1 MFCFSFLIAL
11 KQSLTS
17 YAFGVA
23 RFAGQMR
30 APLRRPVAPLKVYRF
45 ARLLRIRGPVTL
57 RWDISRGF
65 GRARTRR
72 VLAGVCALDM
82 APAVRIS
89 KTFEID
95 ARVAPRGL
103 VQLKVFRNTAQSQA
117 RATRNGVFS
126 SAGDVT
132 IEARV
137 NVWVLLVHQ
146 RRRGRPSALAA
157 RQCGVRR
164 AQRALSRANLC

>member
-1 MFCFSFLIAL
+1 M
-11 KQSLTS
+11 K
-17 YAFGVA
+17 
-23 RFAGQMR
+23 

-117 RATRNGVFS
+117 RATRNGDFRS
-126 SAGDVT
+126 PGDET
-132 IEARV
+132 FGRALNAR
-137 NVWVLLVHQ
+137 LLLLLQ
-146 RRRGRPSALAA
+146 RRRRRPIPLAPNESDE
-157 RQCGVRR
+157 RG
-164 AQRALSRANLC
+164 AQRALLRANPCRIAAARATIRPIFGHFDTDWTTEV